1 MKKLFLFLFAAVL
14 SISMFAD
21 PTYSGKT
28 KAQAIPYDWSTGI
41 FVEST
46 AGEGKWYVVMLRED
60 QTDYPENYDGPF
72 DANGKTIAS
81 ANVEGGLT
89 NINVM
94 VVNPLDESA
103 TIDVIAYI
111 GDNETSRHFTL
122 AKGGFKAMTFGA
134 GMFIKMG
141 IDRVYLYL
149 VMDVTITPEEAQA
162 LDAVNVNVQAV
173 ESENVVSFVPEAF
186 DWTNFPAKTVGTTIP
201 ANKETWVAFD
211 FDNHGVD
218 NGKTYKFYVEK
229 ENAEPITIQA
239 GVSYDCPATSIQEQS
254 QELKSASTAKILD
267 EAKLSM
273 IPGTVYI
280 RIKAPQALTIYAEQ
294 VAIPEPEPEAQPIF
308 NILTGNDGNPAIE
321 VLLWD
326 EDHPDDNV
334 YTLDAEHLVY
344 SVDYATLQA
353 EENYYRQIEVT
364 NNGSSEVTIVGKA
377 SKTPK
382 ANGDVFSAASK
393 TVTIPAG
400 QTYVKKI
407 DKTMQNVVG
416 SAAGDKIYALGPEFP
431 NVTFKLTQQPI
442 DPEFCHDAVAFDWT
456 DWNIQNG
463 GFKWYEVSIAAAKAA
478 KADIILTM
486 ETVNQNEEA
495 NITVD
500 LAAACALGEPTQ
512 SYTGKSKSTT
522 KTISYSLFEKN
533 ENSVMYV
540 RVRSDKNIK
549 VKAELLTTK
558 TWNGTAWSGD
568 GQAPDLTMAARI
580 EGDLTIN
587 PGETIKALGLTLT
600 KNDDPAHP
608 YNIIT
613 IMNGGKLIIGDEGVK
628 GSDVVEQIVIKEG
641 GIMLIAPNAT
651 TNYKPFI
658 TAEKELHFGAQP
670 YWQDAQHP
678 ADKPDLHEFIALP
691 VANRQESVGVHYF
704 NWGLYA
710 GWNAEPNGFRNTF
723 EGYNVYQTSTHPNYG
738 TFTALFK
745 GQLVPNDNVSFE
757 ALQWGW
763 HACGNSWTAPIKLSD
778 VYGNFV
784 GATADEKAIH
794 FYVEQPTDYSS
805 VELGWI
811 KDNFYLPA
819 TEEIA
824 SNLNITEIKPM
835 EGFFLHTFE
844 NGGYR
849 VNVNYSTIYNR
860 EAGLSTPAPKRTVVD
875 NRNKVAAVLSD
886 GHFCDF
892 VYMIE
897 GEATNAH
904 KMNSNDFAIYAEDGL
919 AQVANDNL
927 IGTTLTI
934 QTNNATEYTLHFAWL
949 NGETMYLKDLVNG
962 NIIAMT
968 KDTRYTFNAEPNT
981 TAERFQVVGRN
992 NETTGMENSAV
1003 IDGVNKRIENGHVVI
1018 IKNGVKYNVLGAQ
1031 L

>member
-1 MKKLFLFLFAAVL
+1 MKRFFLFFFASLL
-14 SISMFAD
+14 SISMFAQND
-21 PTYSGKT
+21 GST
-28 KAQAIPYDWSTGI
+28 KARAIPYAWGQGI
-41 FVEST
+41 QVTSE
-46 AGEGKWYVVMLRED
+46 AGVGKWYVVDLYGKFSPTTGKSAEG
-60 QTDYPENYDGPF
+60 NA
-72 DANGKTIAS
+72 DANI
-81 ANVEGGLT
+81 
-89 NINVM
+89 
-94 VVNPLDESA
+94 VVSNPLDEKA
-103 TIDVIAYI
+103 NVDVTAYV
-111 GDNETSRHFTL
+111 GDNEMSRHFSL
-122 AKGGFKAMTFGA
+122 ASGEFKTMNIGA
-134 GMFIKMG
+134 GFLVRSGIRYVYMFI
-141 IDRVYLYL
+141 
-149 VMDVTITPEEAQA
+149 VMDVTVTQQEAEKIHVVVEDAPANSTP
-162 LDAVNVNVQAV
+162 
-173 ESENVVSFVPEAF
+173 FVPIDF
-186 DWTNFPAKTVGTTIP
+186 NWTNFPAKTVANVIP
-201 ANKETWVAFD
+201 ANKETWVKLD
-211 FDNHGVD
+211 FAANPVD

-229 ENAEPITIQA
+229 DNATPITINA
-239 GVSYDCPATSIQEQS
+239 GISYDCPASSIQEQS

-273 IPGTVYI
+273 IPDSIYI
-280 RIKAPQALTIYAEQ
+280 RIKAAQELRIYAEE
-294 VAIPEPEPEAQPIF
+294 VAIPAPEPGALPIF
-308 NILTGNDGNPAIE
+308 NILNGNNGQPAIE
-321 VLLWD
+321 VKLWD
-326 EDHPDDNV
+326 ALHPERV
-334 YTLDAEHLVY
+334 YTLDANHLVY

-353 EENYYRQIEVT
+353 DEYTYRQIEVT
-364 NNGSSEVTIVGKA
+364 NNGTQEVTIVGKA
-377 SKTPK
+377 SKTPDN
-382 ANGDVFSAASK
+382 NGDVFSVATK

-400 QTYVKKI
+400 QTYYKKI
-407 DKTMQNVVG
+407 DKTMQSVVG
-416 SAAGDKIYALGPEFP
+416 AAAGDKIYALGPEFP
-431 NVTFKLTQQPI
+431 NVTFKLTQQPE
-442 DPEFCHDAVAFDWT
+442 DPEFCQNATPFVWDI
-456 DWNIQNG
+456 WNDQAANTY
-463 GFKWYEVSIAAAKAA
+463 KWYEIDITAAKAA

-486 ETVNQNEEA
+486 ETVDGSEA

-500 LAAACALGEPTQ
+500 MAAACQAGEPLQ
-512 SYTGKSKSTT
+512 NYSGKSKSTT
-522 KTISYSLFEKN
+522 KTLTYSLYKDKQ
-533 ENSVMYV
+533 SDYMYA
-540 RVRSDKNIK
+540 RVRTDKNIK
-549 VKAELLTTK
+549 VKAELQTAK
-558 TWNGTAWSGD
+558 IWNGSAWSGD

-587 PGETIKALGLTLT
+587 PGQTIKALGLTLT
-600 KNDDPAHP
+600 KNNDPAHP

-670 YWQDAQHP
+670 YWQDPSHP

-691 VANRQESVGVHYF
+691 VADRQENVGVRYF

-710 GWNAEPNGFRNTF
+710 GWNAEPNGFHNIF

-738 TFTALFK
+738 PFTAKFK
-745 GQLVPNDNVSFE
+745 GKLVPNDNVSFE

-778 VYGNFV
+778 VYNNFV

-805 VELGWI
+805 VGLGWI

-824 SNLNITEIKPM
+824 SNLNITEIKSM
-835 EGFFLHTFE
+835 EGFFLHTLE

-849 VNVNYSTIYNR
+849 LNVNYSTIYNR
-860 EAGLSTPAPKRTVVD
+860 EAGITTSSPAPKRIVAD

-968 KDTRYTFNAEPNT
+968 EDTKYTFTAEPNT

-992 NETTGMENSAV
+992 NVATGIENANA
-1003 IDGVNKRIENGHVVI
+1003 INGVNKVLENGKVVI
-1018 IKNGVKYNVLGAQ
+1018 FKNGVKYNVLGAQ

>member
-1 MKKLFLFLFAAVL
+1 MKKLFLFLFASLL
-14 SISMFAD
+14 SVSMFAAND
-21 PTYSGKT
+21 GST
-28 KAQAIPYDWSTGI
+28 KAKAIPYLWGEGI
-41 FVEST
+41 QATSE
-46 AGEGKWYVVMLRED
+46 AGVGKWYVVDLSERFD
-60 QTDYPENYDGPF
+60 PATGKSTQGNA
-72 DANGKTIAS
+72 DANILVS
-81 ANVEGGLT
+81 
-89 NINVM
+89 
-94 VVNPLDESA
+94 NPLDEKA
-103 TIDVIAYI
+103 NVDVTAYV
-111 GDNETSRHFTL
+111 GDNEMSRHFSL
-122 AKGGFKAMTFGA
+122 APGEFKTMNIGA
-134 GMFIKMG
+134 GFLVRSGIRYVYMFI
-141 IDRVYLYL
+141 
-149 VMDVTITPEEAQA
+149 VMDVTVTQQEVEKIHVVVEDAPSNSTP
-162 LDAVNVNVQAV
+162 
-173 ESENVVSFVPEAF
+173 FVPVDF
-186 DWTNFPAKTVGTTIP
+186 DWTNFPAKTVANVIP
-201 ANKETWVAFD
+201 ANKETWVKIEFP
-211 FDNHGVD
+211 GVV
-218 NGKTYKFYVEK
+218 NGNTYKFYVEK
-229 ENAEPITIQA
+229 DNATPITINA
-239 GVSYDCPATSIQEQS
+239 GISYDCPASSIQEQS

-273 IPGTVYI
+273 IPGTIYI
-280 RIKAPQALTIYAEQ
+280 RIKAAQELRIYAEE
-294 VAIPEPEPEAQPIF
+294 VAIPAPEPGAQPIF
-308 NILTGNDGNPAIE
+308 NILNGNAGQPAIE
-321 VLLWD
+321 VQLWD
-326 EDHPDDNV
+326 ELHPERV
-334 YTLDAEHLVY
+334 YTLDADHLVY

-364 NNGSSEVTIVGKA
+364 NNGSEEVTIVGKA
-377 SKTPK
+377 SKSPDNEGNVYSVAT
-382 ANGDVFSAASK
+382 K

-400 QTYVKKI
+400 QTYYKKI

-416 SAAGDKIYALGPEFP
+416 AQAGDKIWALGPEFP

-442 DPEFCHDAVAFDWT
+442 DPDFCRPSQVQAFEWGAWNNQDANT
-456 DWNIQNG
+456 N
-463 GFKWYEVSIAAAKAA
+463 KWYSVDISAAKAV

-486 ETVNQNEEA
+486 ETADGSEA

-500 LAAACALGEPTQ
+500 MAAECQIGEPLQ
-512 SYTGKSKSTT
+512 NYNGKSKSTT
-522 KTISYSLFEKN
+522 KTLSYSLYKDKE
-533 ENSVMYV
+533 SDHMYA
-540 RVRSDKNIK
+540 RVRADKNIK
-549 VKAELLTTK
+549 VKAELLTAK
-558 TWNGTAWSGD
+558 IWNGTAWSGD
-568 GQAPDLTMAARI
+568 GYAPTLTEAARI

-587 PGETIKALGLTLT
+587 PGQTIKALGLTLT
-600 KNDDPAHP
+600 KNNDPAHP

-628 GSDVVEQIVIKEG
+628 GSEVVEQIVIKEG

-651 TNYKPFI
+651 TNEKPFI

-691 VANRQESVGVHYF
+691 VADRQENVGVHYF

-710 GWNAEPNGFRNTF
+710 GWNAKPNGFHNIF

-745 GQLVPNDNVSFE
+745 GRLVPNDNVSFE

-763 HACGNSWTAPIKLSD
+763 HACGNSWTAPIQLTD
-778 VYGNFV
+778 VYNNFV
-784 GATADEKAIH
+784 GATNDEKAVH
-794 FYVEQPTDYSS
+794 LYVAQPTDYSG

-824 SNLNITEIKPM
+824 SNLSITEIKPM
-835 EGFFLHTFE
+835 QGFFLHTFE

-849 VNVNYSTIYNR
+849 LNVNYETIYNR
-860 EAGLSTPAPKRTVVD
+860 EAGITPAPAPKRTVAD

-949 NGETMYLKDLVNG
+949 NGETMYLKDLAND

-968 KDTRYTFNAEPNT
+968 KDTKYTFTAEPNT

-992 NETTGMENSAV
+992 YMPTAIENTDA
-1003 IDGVNKRIENGHVVI
+1003 IKGVNKRLENGKVVI
-1018 IKNGVKYNVLGAQ
+1018 FKNGVKYNVLGAQ

>member
-1 MKKLFLFLFAAVL
+1 MKKLFLFLFASLL
-14 SISMFAD
+14 SVSMFAEND
-21 PTYSGKT
+21 GST
-28 KAQAIPYDWSTGI
+28 KAKAIPYLWGEGI
-41 FVEST
+41 QATSE
-46 AGEGKWYVVMLRED
+46 AGVGKWYVVDLSERFD
-60 QTDYPENYDGPF
+60 PATGKSTQGNA
-72 DANGKTIAS
+72 DANI
-81 ANVEGGLT
+81 
-89 NINVM
+89 
-94 VVNPLDESA
+94 VVSNPLDEKA
-103 TIDVIAYI
+103 NVDVTAYV
-111 GDNETSRHFTL
+111 GDNEMSRHFTL
-122 AKGGFKAMTFGA
+122 APGEFKTMNIGA
-134 GMFIKMG
+134 GFLVRSGIRYVYMFI
-141 IDRVYLYL
+141 
-149 VMDVTITPEEAQA
+149 VMDVTVTQQEAEKIHVVVEDAPANSTP
-162 LDAVNVNVQAV
+162 
-173 ESENVVSFVPEAF
+173 FVPVDF
-186 DWTNFPAKTVGTTIP
+186 VWTNFPAKTVANVIP
-201 ANKETWVAFD
+201 ANKETWVKIKFP
-211 FDNHGVD
+211 GVA
-218 NGKTYKFYVEK
+218 NGSTYKFYVEK
-229 ENAEPITIQA
+229 DNATPITINA
-239 GVSYDCPATSIQEQS
+239 GISYDCPASSIQEQS
-254 QELKSASTAKILD
+254 QELKSATTEKVLD

-273 IPGTVYI
+273 MPDSIYI
-280 RIKAPQALTIYAEQ
+280 RIKAPQALRIYAEQ
-294 VAIPEPEPEAQPIF
+294 VAIPAPDPEAQPIF
-308 NILTGNDGNPAIE
+308 NILNGNAGQPAIE
-321 VLLWD
+321 VFLWD
-326 EDHPDDNV
+326 EDHQDRV
-334 YTLDAEHLVY
+334 YTLDANHLVY

-353 EENYYRQIEVT
+353 EENHYRQIEVT
-364 NNGSSEVTIVGKA
+364 NNGPQEVTIVGKA
-377 SKTPK
+377 SKTYYDHNTPGLVDPDPTK
-382 ANGDVFSAASK
+382 DGNVYSVATK

-400 QTYVKKI
+400 KTYVKKI

-431 NVTFKLTQQPI
+431 NVTFKLTQQPV
-442 DPEFCHDAVAFDWT
+442 DSAYCKNAQQFEWGV
-456 DWNIQNG
+456 WNDQEENTY
-463 GFKWYEVSIAAAKAA
+463 KWYEIDITAAKNA

-486 ETVNQNEEA
+486 ETTDGSEA

-500 LAAACALGEPTQ
+500 MAAACHAGEPLQ
-512 SYTGKSKSTT
+512 NYNGKSKSTT
-522 KTISYSLFEKN
+522 KTLTYSLYKDKQSN
-533 ENSVMYV
+533 YMYA
-540 RVRSDKNIK
+540 RVRTDKNIK
-549 VKAELLTTK
+549 VKAEIQTAK
-558 TWNGTAWSGD
+558 IWNGTAWSGD

-587 PGETIKALGLTLT
+587 PGQTIKALGLTLT
-600 KNDDPAHP
+600 KNDDPEHP

-628 GSDVVEQIVIKEG
+628 GSNVVEQIVIKEG

-670 YWQDAQHP
+670 YWQDQSHP

-691 VANRQESVGVHYF
+691 VADRQESVGVHYF

-710 GWNAEPNGFRNTF
+710 GWNAKPNGFHNIF

-745 GQLVPNDNVSFE
+745 GKLVPNDNVSFE
-757 ALQWGW
+757 ALEWGW
-763 HACGNSWTAPIKLSD
+763 HACGNSWTAPIQLSD
-778 VYGNFV
+778 VYNNFV
-784 GATADEKAIH
+784 GATADEKAVH

-824 SNLNITEIKPM
+824 AALNITKIKPM

-849 VNVNYSTIYNR
+849 LNVNYSTIYNR

-968 KDTRYTFNAEPNT
+968 EDTRYTFTAEPNT

>member
-1 MKKLFLFLFAAVL
+1 MKKLFLFLFASLL
-14 SISMFAD
+14 SVSMFAQ
-21 PTYSGKT
+21 SGAT
-28 KAQAIPYDWSTGI
+28 KAQAIPYAWGEGI
-41 FVEST
+41 KVTSD
-46 AGEGKWYVVMLRED
+46 AGVGKWYVVDLYGKFNAATGKSAEG
-60 QTDYPENYDGPF
+60 NA
-72 DANGKTIAS
+72 DANIVVSNPLNEK
-81 ANVEGGLT
+81 ANV
-89 NINVM
+89 
-94 VVNPLDESA
+94 
-103 TIDVIAYI
+103 DVTAYV
-111 GDNETSRHFTL
+111 GDNETSRHFSL
-122 AKGGFKAMTFGA
+122 APGEFKTMNIGA
-134 GMFIKMG
+134 GFLVRSGIRYVYMFI
-141 IDRVYLYL
+141 
-149 VMDVTITPEEAQA
+149 VMDVTIPIEQAEKIEVVVEDAPANSTP
-162 LDAVNVNVQAV
+162 
-173 ESENVVSFVPEAF
+173 FVPVDF
-186 DWTNFPAKTVGTTIP
+186 DWTNFPAKTVANVIP
-201 ANKETWVAFD
+201 ANKETWVKLD

-218 NGKTYKFYVEK
+218 NGKTYKFIIEK
-229 ENAEPITIQA
+229 ENATPITINA
-239 GVSYDCPATSIQEQS
+239 GISYDCPASSIQEQS
-254 QELKSASTAKILD
+254 SEMKSASTEKVLD

-280 RIKAPQALTIYAEQ
+280 RIKAPQALSIFAEQ
-294 VAIPEPEPEAQPIF
+294 VAIPAPEPGAQPIF
-308 NILTGNDGNPAIE
+308 NINNAIE
-321 VLLWD
+321 VKLWD
-326 EDHPDDNV
+326 PEQPLKNV

-344 SVDYATLQA
+344 SVDFATLQA

-364 NNGSSEVTIVGKA
+364 NNGTQEVTIVGKA
-377 SKTPK
+377 SKTPDN
-382 ANGDVFSAASK
+382 NGDVYSVATK

-400 QTYVKKI
+400 HTYTKKI

-431 NVTFKLTQQPI
+431 NVTFKLTQQPE
-442 DPEFCHDAVAFDWT
+442 DPEFCRPSQVQTFEWGV
-456 DWNIQNG
+456 WNNQAGNSY
-463 GFKWYEVSIAAAKAA
+463 KWYEINITAAKNA
-478 KADIILTM
+478 KADIVLTM
-486 ETVNQNEEA
+486 ETDDGSEA

-500 LAAACALGEPTQ
+500 VAAACALGEPLQ
-512 SYTGKSKSTT
+512 NYNGKSKSTT
-522 KTISYSLFEKN
+522 KTLSYSLYKDKESN
-533 ENSVMYV
+533 YMYA
-540 RVRSDKNIK
+540 RVRTDKDIK
-549 VKAELLTTK
+549 VKAEIQTTK
-558 TWNGTAWSGD
+558 IWNGTAWSGD
-568 GQAPDLTMAARI
+568 GNAPTLTEAARI

-587 PGETIKALGLTLT
+587 PDQTIKALGLTLT

-651 TNYKPFI
+651 KYEKPFI
-658 TAEKELHFGAQP
+658 TAEKELNFGAQP
-670 YWQDAQHP
+670 YWQDPSHP

-691 VANRQESVGVHYF
+691 VANRQENVGVRYF

-710 GWNAEPNGFRNTF
+710 GWNAEPNGFHNIF

-738 TFTALFK
+738 TFTAKFK

-763 HACGNSWTAPIKLSD
+763 HACGNSWTAPIQLSD
-778 VYGNFV
+778 VYNNFV
-784 GATADEKAIH
+784 GATNDEKAVH
-794 FYVEQPTDYSS
+794 LYVAQPTDYSG
-805 VELGWI
+805 VGLDWI

-835 EGFFLHTFE
+835 QGFFLHTFE

-849 VNVNYSTIYNR
+849 LNVNYETIYNR
-860 EAGLSTPAPKRTVVD
+860 YATNASPAPKRKANSAD

-927 IGTTLTI
+927 IGTTLSI

-968 KDTRYTFNAEPNT
+968 EDTRYTFTAEPNT

-992 NETTGMENSAV
+992 YMPTAIENTDA
-1003 IDGVNKRIENGHVVI
+1003 IKGVNKRLENGKVVI
-1018 IKNGVKYNVLGAQ
+1018 FKNGVKYNVLGAQ

>member
-1 MKKLFLFLFAAVL
+1 MKKLFLFLFASLL
-14 SISMFAD
+14 SISMFAVND
-21 PTYSGKT
+21 GST
-28 KAQAIPYDWSTGI
+28 KAKAIPYLWGEGI
-41 FVEST
+41 QATSE
-46 AGEGKWYVVMLRED
+46 AGVGKWYVVDLSERFD
-60 QTDYPENYDGPF
+60 PATGKSTQGNA
-72 DANGKTIAS
+72 DANI
-81 ANVEGGLT
+81 
-89 NINVM
+89 
-94 VVNPLDESA
+94 VVSNPLDEKA
-103 TIDVIAYI
+103 NVDVTAYV
-111 GDNETSRHFTL
+111 GDNEMTKHFTL
-122 AKGGFKAMTFGA
+122 APGEFKTMNIGA
-134 GMFIKMG
+134 GFLVRSGIRYVYMFI
-141 IDRVYLYL
+141 
-149 VMDVTITPEEAQA
+149 VMDVTVTQQEAEKIHVVVEDAPANSTP
-162 LDAVNVNVQAV
+162 
-173 ESENVVSFVPEAF
+173 FVPVDF
-186 DWTNFPAKTVGTTIP
+186 DWTNFPAKTVANVIP
-201 ANKETWVAFD
+201 ANKETWVKIEFP
-211 FDNHGVD
+211 GVA
-218 NGKTYKFYVEK
+218 NGYTYKFYVEK
-229 ENAEPITIQA
+229 DNATPITINA
-239 GVSYDCPATSIQEQS
+239 GVAYDCPASSIQEQS

-273 IPGTVYI
+273 IPGTIYI
-280 RIKAPQALTIYAEQ
+280 RLKAAQELRIYAEE
-294 VAIPEPEPEAQPIF
+294 VAIPAPEPGAQPIF
-308 NILTGNDGNPAIE
+308 NILNGNAGQPAIE
-321 VLLWD
+321 VKLYNELD
-326 EDHPDDNV
+326 PNTV
-334 YTLDAEHLVY
+334 YTLDANHLVY

-364 NNGSSEVTIVGKA
+364 NNGSEEVTIVGKA
-377 SKTPK
+377 SKTPDNEGNVYSV
-382 ANGDVFSAASK
+382 ATK

-400 QTYVKKI
+400 QTYYKKI
-407 DKTMQNVVG
+407 DKTMQSVVG
-416 SAAGDKIYALGPEFP
+416 AAAGDKIYALGPKFP
-431 NVTFKLTQQPI
+431 NVTFKLTQQPE
-442 DPEFCHDAVAFDWT
+442 DPDFCRPSQVQAFEWGVWNNQDANT
-456 DWNIQNG
+456 N
-463 GFKWYEVSIAAAKAA
+463 KWYSVDITAAKTA

-486 ETVNQNEEA
+486 ETADGSEA

-500 LAAACALGEPTQ
+500 IAAECQIGEPLQ
-512 SYTGKSKSTT
+512 NYNGKSKSTT
-522 KTISYSLFEKN
+522 KTLTYSLYKDKESN
-533 ENSVMYV
+533 YMYA
-540 RVRSDKNIK
+540 RVRTDKNIK
-549 VKAELLTTK
+549 VKAEMQTAK
-558 TWNGTAWSGD
+558 IWNGTAWSGD
-568 GQAPDLTMAARI
+568 GQAPTLAEAARI

-587 PGETIKALGLTLT
+587 PGQTIKALGLTLT
-600 KNDDPAHP
+600 KNNDPAHP

-651 TNYKPFI
+651 TNEKPFI
-658 TAEKELHFGAQP
+658 TAEKELNFGAQP
-670 YWQDAQHP
+670 YWQDPSHP

-691 VANRQESVGVHYF
+691 VANRQENVGVHYF

-763 HACGNSWTAPIKLSD
+763 HACGNSWTAPIQLSD
-778 VYGNFV
+778 VYNNFV
-784 GATADEKAIH
+784 GATDDEKAVH
-794 FYVEQPTDYSS
+794 LYVAQPTDYSN

-835 EGFFLHTFE
+835 QGFFLHTFE

-849 VNVNYSTIYNR
+849 LNVNYSTIYNR
-860 EAGLSTPAPKRTVVD
+860 YATNASPAPKRTVAD

-949 NGETMYLKDLVNG
+949 NGETMFLQDMENG
-962 NIIAMT
+962 KVIAMT
-968 KDTRYTFNAEPNT
+968 ADNTYTFNAEPNT
-981 TAERFQVVGRN
+981 VSERFQVVGRSN
-992 NETTGMENSAV
+992 APTAIENSEVVEGA
-1003 IDGVNKRIENGHVVI
+1003 NKFIENGRVVI
-1018 IKNGVKYNVLGAQ
+1018 IKNGVKYDVLGTQ
-1031 L
+1031 IK